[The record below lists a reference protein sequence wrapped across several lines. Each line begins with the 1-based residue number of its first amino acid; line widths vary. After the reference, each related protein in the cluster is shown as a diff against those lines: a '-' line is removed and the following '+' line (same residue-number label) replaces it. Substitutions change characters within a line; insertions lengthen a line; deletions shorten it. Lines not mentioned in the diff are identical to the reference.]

1 MQRTETFTEMGGL
14 LTAGG
19 ERAVWGAPYLRGR
32 VSARSRAARSL
43 LAALPALLAA
53 IAFFGLHVL
62 AVLAVAGAVGG
73 VVLLALR
80 RLRGEPG
87 TGTGAGMTEGLLLT
101 TVLYTLLLPPNPP
114 LWLVALG
121 AAAALAIRE
130 LFGGIS
136 PFQPALVGKAIL
148 LLIAPAAMT
157 ARWAEPLLGGAGF
170 SQWAPAAASSGTPL
184 TAALQGQLEASLGQL
199 FLGPVPGLLG
209 NASAAL
215 LALGGL
221 WLLATR
227 TADWRIPVGMIL
239 ALWLGESLLEMVD
252 PGAFRGGPL
261 VHLLTGGFLLA
272 AFWLAADPATSP
284 MTPRGKW
291 LFALGTALL
300 ILALRGLSPYPEDAI
315 VFGVLTMNLL
325 VPWLDR
331 VTVPR
336 SFGGQPRP

>member
-1 MQRTETFTEMGGL
+1 MMRRTEVLTEGIRDL
-14 LTAGG
+14 LGAGS
-19 ERAVWGAPYLRGR
+19 RHAVRSAPYLRER
-32 VSARSRAARSL
+32 VSAGRQVARYL
-43 LAALPALLAA
+43 IAALPVLLGT

-62 AVLAVAGAVGG
+62 VVLAVAWAAGG
-73 VVLLALR
+73 IVLLAFSW
-80 RLRGEPG
+80 LRGEPW
-87 TGTGAGMTEGLLLT
+87 MEGLLLT
-101 TVLYTLLLPPNPP
+101 MVLYTLLLPPNPP

-121 AAAALAIRE
+121 AAVAMAIRE

-148 LLIAPAAMT
+148 LLIAPTAMT
-157 ARWAEPLLGGAGF
+157 ARWIEPLLGGAGF
-170 SQWAPAAASSGTPL
+170 SQWASEAVASGTPL
-184 TAALQGQLEASLGQL
+184 AAAQQGQLEVPLGQL

-209 NASAAL
+209 AASAVL

-227 TADWRIPVGMIL
+227 AADWRIPVGMIFT
-239 ALWLGESLLEMVD
+239 LWLGESLLEMLY
-252 PGAFRGGPL
+252 PGAFRGGWL

-291 LFALGTALL
+291 LFSLGAALL
-300 ILALRGLSPYPEDAI
+300 IIVLRGLSPYSEDAI
-315 VFGVLTMNLL
+315 VFGILAMNLL

-336 SFGGQPRP
+336 SFGGRP